1 VNTDYFVNMHEAV
14 GNMPAAWEMS
24 ADKLLIAARVLRTV
38 RQTVDSSQLKV
49 GDALPDEARL
59 HPPEL
64 MLRGMAIENLMKAV
78 WLRRGNQL
86 VTSGSY
92 LGVPGAGAH
101 DLLQLADV
109 LQLSLT
115 PDERHLLKRLSHF
128 IEYAGR
134 YPIPKRADKLKPQAV
149 PGGGRAPSTY
159 WSSPSDERLF
169 ESVLCTLKERL
180 Q

>member
-1 VNTDYFVNMHEAV
+1 MA
-14 GNMPAAWEMS
+14 GAWEMA
-24 ADKLLIAARVLRTV
+24 ADELLLAVRVLRTI
-38 RQTVDSSQLKV
+38 RQTVDTSQLKV
-49 GDALPDEARL
+49 GDVLPGDARL

-64 MLRGMAIENLMKAV
+64 MLRGMAVENLMKAV
-78 WLRRGNQL
+78 WLKRGNQL

-92 LGVPGAGAH
+92 LGVPGAAEH
-101 DLLQLADV
+101 NLLQLADV

-134 YPIPKRADKLKPQAV
+134 YPIPKRADKLRLEAV
-149 PGGGRAPSTY
+149 PGGGRSVSTY
-159 WSSPSDERLF
+159 WVTPSDELLF
-169 ESVLCTLKERL
+169 ESVLGTLKKEL